1 VPTVSVDVVKLVTA
15 LLFNDPVPRVVVPSR
30 KVTVPVGVPELLD
43 VIVAVNVT
51 GAPLDAET
59 AGLTNAA
66 VVAPGVMV
74 SVVAA
79 EVLLA
84 KFALPAYL
92 QVIE

>member
-1 VPTVSVDVVKLVTA
+1 MVATA
-15 LLFNDPVPRVVVPSR
+15 LLFRVPVPSEVAPSR
-30 KVTVPVGVPELLD
+30 KVTVPVGVTEALD

-51 GAPLDAET
+51 TAPLDTEAAE
-59 AGLTNAA
+59 LTNAA

-74 SVVAA
+74 SVIAA
-79 EVLLA
+79 EVLPA